1 MNITSSI
8 SKQIGG
14 DISVLIDE
22 NPEIQFYANST
33 TNQYYWKDNRYEH
46 SNDIWENKTT
56 ETRQELIAVFKEHL
70 EQITQS

>member
-33 TNQYYWKDNRYEH
+33 TNQYHWRDNRYEH
-46 SNDIWENKTT
+46 TRDIWKNQTAI
-56 ETRQELIAVFKEHL
+56 TRQGLIHVFKKHL